1 MQIPNNLSEI
11 AKLIREDW
19 KNVHYTAKPYLSA
32 METLDSIND
41 HFFEDS
47 ARRIVCCFLGNARSW
62 HGETARA
69 VKQKL
74 NELLKSPNQ

>member
-11 AKLIREDW
+11 AKIIREDW
-19 KNVHYTAKPYLSA
+19 KNVPYTAKPYLSA

-41 HFFEDS
+41 HFFEES
-47 ARRIVCCFLGNARSW
+47 ARSMVCYFLANAHSW
-62 HGETARA
+62 KGETARA

-74 NELLKSPNQ
+74 KDLLKSPNQ

>member
-11 AKLIREDW
+11 AKIIRADW

-47 ARRIVCCFLGNARSW
+47 ARSIVCYFLGNAHSW
-62 HGETARA
+62 KGETAKA

-74 NELLKSPNQ
+74 NDLLKNSNQ

>member
-11 AKLIREDW
+11 AKIIRADW

-32 METLDSIND
+32 LETLDSIND

-47 ARRIVCCFLGNARSW
+47 ARSIVCYFLANAHSW
-62 HGETARA
+62 HGETAKA

-74 NELLKSPNQ
+74 HDLLKSSNQ